1 MSVKFEYINQWAV
14 VTLQKPRTLN
24 ALDLEMVLKIREFLE
39 LVKDKSDIS
48 GVLIQS
54 SVKNVFCAGGDIKEV
69 YRWYHENNHKAMVE
83 YIQEEYGL
91 NAYIRSFPKPIVC
104 IMDGVTLGGGV
115 GLSRYA
121 PYRIATDQA
130 VMGMPEVKIAFFPD
144 VGAGYFLNLLNQPLA
159 RFLALTGYTLKGQ
172 DLITTGYI
180 THLVSSKNID
190 VIVNTIL
197 ATNPKDL
204 NKTLSMFT
212 TSGASELDSL
222 SPVIE
227 CFRHASL
234 LECMNALKDCSSVTA
249 KRVYAEMLTFSPL
262 ALHIIWRYMEITRGL
277 NYEAVLKIDLQLAQS
292 MFDCSDFFEGIRT
305 RLIDKEDIPR
315 WKKSVLVDVFE
326 QDIECYFSSIEV
338 L

>member
-1 MSVKFEYINQWAV
+1 
-14 VTLQKPRTLN
+14 
-24 ALDLEMVLKIREFLE
+24 
-39 LVKDKSDIS
+39 
-48 GVLIQS
+48 
-54 SVKNVFCAGGDIKEV
+54 
-69 YRWYHENNHKAMVE
+69 MVE